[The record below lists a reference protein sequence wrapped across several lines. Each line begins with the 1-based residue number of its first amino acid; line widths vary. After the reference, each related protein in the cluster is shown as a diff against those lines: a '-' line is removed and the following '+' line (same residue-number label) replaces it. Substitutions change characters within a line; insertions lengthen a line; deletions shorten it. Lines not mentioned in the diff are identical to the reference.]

1 MKTYEQT
8 IDFMVDDATIGA
20 KQLRYHEW
28 AGQLVIA
35 EIYGVTMDQV
45 VADIARGVSRH
56 HAEIKAA
63 QKAQRQLDHNL
74 RRESNLV
81 QRTFQPV

>member
-1 MKTYEQT
+1 MKTYEQI
-8 IDFMVDDATIGA
+8 IDFMVDDATIGV

-35 EIYGVTMDQV
+35 EIYGVPMDQV
-45 VADIARGVSRH
+45 VADVAQGVGRRR
-56 HAEIKAA
+56 AEIKAV

-74 RRESNLV
+74 RREANLD
-81 QRTFQPV
+81 RQPF